1 MSTPSTRQEFK
12 NSFDSWPRD
21 SLATRKDPLGP
32 GSSWDIREIETF
44 QILRKP
50 PKRRI
55 PLLLVPYIGEATAWI
70 EECEDVQTAIRLSEQ
85 NWRNCTHQQLGE
97 RAGKFASFFT
107 LLAQVLETPLGSD
120 PRREL
125 RFQVTQDFINSTGSV
140 LSSSPPQPP
149 SLSSLP
155 SSPAQPPNKKMRQ
168 DRSSESYI
176 PSDQSD
182 QSSYDHRAKS
192 EITTNACVYELLRC
206 ITELLRRE
214 TEPSVYLEWSI
225 THDTFTVEAGAL
237 IYSTTNDGSLVHKV
251 RRNGYWQRASKYSY
265 CSIEVGALRSL
276 FQHSIYLRRS
286 SDQVLVRRR

>member
-1 MSTPSTRQEFK
+1 MPTPSTPREFK
-12 NSFDSWPRD
+12 NLFDSWPRE

-44 QILRKP
+44 QIIRKP

-55 PLLLVPYIGEATAWI
+55 PLLLEPYIGGATAWI
-70 EECEDVQTAIRLSEQ
+70 EESEDIQSAIRLSDQ
-85 NWRNCTHQQLGE
+85 NWRSWTHQQLGE
-97 RAGKFASFFT
+97 HAGKFAAFFT
-107 LLAQVLETPLGSD
+107 FLAQVLETPLSAD

-125 RFQVTQDFINSTGSV
+125 RMQHSARSASPI

-155 SSPAQPPNKKMRQ
+155 SSPIQPPTKKMRQ

-192 EITTNACVYELLRC
+192 EITTNPCVYELLRC
-206 ITELLRRE
+206 VTELLRRE
-214 TEPSVYLEWSI
+214 TKPPVYLEWSI
-225 THDTFTVEAGAL
+225 THDTFNVEAGAL
-237 IYSTTNDGSLVHKV
+237 LYSTTNDGSLVHKV
-251 RRNGYWQRASKYSY
+251 HRDGYWQRASKQSY
-265 CSIEVGALRSL
+265 CSIEVGT
-276 FQHSIYLRRS
+276 
-286 SDQVLVRRR
+286 